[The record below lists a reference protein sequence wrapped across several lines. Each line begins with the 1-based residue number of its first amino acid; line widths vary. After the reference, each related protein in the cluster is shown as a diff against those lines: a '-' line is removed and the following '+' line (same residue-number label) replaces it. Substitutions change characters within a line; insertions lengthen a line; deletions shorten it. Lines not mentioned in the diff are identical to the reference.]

1 VAVIKVLLVLAPYI
15 PFCTT
20 DIEVSTYL
28 DNLCCIAVLA
38 ILLRVA
44 PAAAV

>member
-1 VAVIKVLLVLAPYI
+1 MSI
-15 PFCTT
+15 T

-38 ILLRVA
+38 TLLSVAA
-44 PAAAV
+44 PADAVWLSLRKIKNM